1 MQRNPKSTTS
11 VPEHSKSGK
20 LRKSK
25 KNEKTN
31 AEGPPVYLPDI
42 PEPKSRAELMK
53 YWIDLTLDKKT
64 ANKMLWISDDFSKVS
79 RRTKEVCPVLDGP
92 DRYEY
97 SPQVLCKESIWNQ
110 RGYWEVEYSGWVAV
124 GATFDEAARRANSE
138 LSGLGENEHSWG
150 LCWSGSCYQIWFNCN
165 HEDITEVPFCST
177 IAMYIDQP
185 AGIINF
191 YIVPGEGTEKEVRLL
206 HQVKTVID
214 KKILPGFW
222 LGVQSSCTLL
232 KKTD

>member
-1 MQRNPKSTTS
+1 MIFPRLVEEQKRFVLCWMDPTDMNILHRY
-11 VPEHSKSGK
+11 VE
-20 LRKSK
+20 
-25 KNEKTN
+25 
-31 AEGPPVYLPDI
+31 
-42 PEPKSRAELMK
+42 
-53 YWIDLTLDKKT
+53 
-64 ANKMLWISDDFSKVS
+64 KVS
-79 RRTKEVCPVLDGP
+79 EMHLKPVSKRHSCFKSIFPLIFFK
-92 DRYEY
+92 
-97 SPQVLCKESIWNQ
+97 VLCKESIWNQ

-165 HEDITEVPFCST
+165 HEDIKEVPFCST